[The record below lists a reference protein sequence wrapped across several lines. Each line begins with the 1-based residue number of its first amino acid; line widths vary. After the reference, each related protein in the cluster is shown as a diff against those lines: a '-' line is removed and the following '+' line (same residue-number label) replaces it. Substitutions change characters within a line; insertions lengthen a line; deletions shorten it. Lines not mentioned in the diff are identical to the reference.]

1 MSEKVV
7 SNGMVGLFTTP
18 VFLSSITD
26 QKIIENAAKS
36 ILKLKETTKGWKR
49 IGNWVSDDNL
59 HTLPEFKDITDI
71 ILLETK
77 RALDA
82 MTIKRDSHF
91 ITCMWA
97 NVAPIGTAH
106 NEHIHSN
113 CIYSGVLYIRTPDGS
128 GPTLF
133 SDPRP
138 ATNVIRPDYEDPSA
152 FYFGARWGQVPK
164 EGNMI
169 IFPGWLPHSVEQ
181 VEPQPDAPERIVI
194 SFNVMIKSSVQFDT
208 AKIEFK

>member
-1 MSEKVV
+1 LSEK
-7 SNGMVGLFTTP
+7 SIPKGMVGLFTTP
-18 VFLSSITD
+18 VFLSSIVD
-26 QKIIENAAKS
+26 EKIVTNAAET
-36 ILKLKETTKGWKR
+36 ILKLKETTEGWQR

-59 HTLPEFKDITDI
+59 HTLPEFKELTDI
-71 ILLETK
+71 ILAESE

-82 MTIKRDSHF
+82 MTIKRDSHY
-91 ITCMWA
+91 ISCMWA

-113 CIYSGVLYIRTPDGS
+113 CIYSGVIYIRTPPGS

-138 ATNVIRPDYEDPSA
+138 AVGVIRPDYEDPSA
-152 FYFGARWGQVPK
+152 FYVGARWGQVPE

-181 VEPQPDAPERIVI
+181 VEPQPDALERIVI
-194 SFNVMIKSSVQFDT
+194 SFNIMIKSKVQFDT